1 MELLFVI
8 TFLFMQKSSIKEVEN
23 IFIQYRISVLA
34 EVLTIHC
41 YRGEIERKGYIFYI
55 DPAEYIPGNIM
66 SQRLGIKKGD
76 DITISKQ
83 RMMYEIYYDIY
94 NGITHYEVIQK
105 YPVRTAK
112 YGFGFERYSGRTP
125 TGLYLLTNPLLSI
138 EAYTSMSYKFPMEIT
153 TGKISI
159 SCITTRG
166 RSIYRELW
174 GMNDPSIRGVI
185 LHGFG
190 RTVYEER
197 YLDIGSRG
205 CVHTISDGIISIGK
219 RINER
224 EATYIFIS
232 GGETDFSDLP
242 EYEKKIFIDIMR

>member
-1 MELLFVI
+1 
-8 TFLFMQKSSIKEVEN
+8 MQKSSIKAIEN
-23 IFIQYRISVLA
+23 VFIKYRIGVLA
-34 EVLTIHC
+34 EALTLHC
-41 YRGEIERKGYIFYI
+41 YREEIERRGYIFYI
-55 DPAEYIPGNIM
+55 DPAEYIPENITA
-66 SQRLGIKKGD
+66 SRLGVEKGN

-94 NGITHYEVIQK
+94 NGITHYEIIQK

-112 YGFGFERYSGRTP
+112 YGFGFERFSGRTP
-125 TGLYLLTNPLLSI
+125 TGLFILKDPLMAIEPYVSLSNK
-138 EAYTSMSYKFPMEIT
+138 YPMEIT

-159 SCITTRG
+159 ACITANG
-166 RSIYRELW
+166 RSIYRELR
-174 GMNDPSIRGVI
+174 GMNDPFIRGVI

-190 RTVYEER
+190 RTAYEER

-205 CVHTISDGIISIGK
+205 CVHTTSEGIRTIGK

-242 EYEKKIFIDIMR
+242 EYEKEIFFDIMK